1 MCAYDSDECI
11 ERELPP
17 IAGQQPI
24 EKLRLDADSFRC
36 DSSIATVIVLDER
49 TDPRRNVSA

>member
-1 MCAYDSDECI
+1 MRAYHGDECV

-17 IAGQQPI
+17 VSGKQPI
-24 EKLRLDADSFRC
+24 EKLRFDADSFRR
-36 DSSIATVIVLDER
+36 DSSIAAVVLLDER